1 MSHVVE
7 KYPDTEA
14 LVAAAGDRLV
24 EAITGAID
32 SRGAAH
38 IVLTGAGITAKEGG
52 RCGIGACGCGCA
64 GPMRC

>member
-1 MSHVVE
+1 MNHLVE

-32 SRGAAH
+32 SRARP
-38 IVLTGAGITAKEGG
+38 TS
-52 RCGIGACGCGCA
+52 C
-64 GPMRC
+64 